1 MNNKGIVNNVPKHNG
16 YKCEPKQ
23 GGLYCPSLISTR
35 IRQNPVGISFG
46 PETSQIWKFILV
58 DSGWN
63 AYRNWHSAG
72 MPTGMPE

>member
-1 MNNKGIVNNVPKHNG
+1 MCRSTMDMNV
-16 YKCEPKQ
+16 PKQ

-63 AYRNWHSAG
+63 ARMEWQQES
-72 MPTGMPE
+72 TGTESGEFFLSS